1 MKPQVKTIKS
11 NDFIP
16 YFPFSF
22 KNQDEV
28 NDTNNCFPR
37 SVKAAQ
43 IANLDLD
50 FGMLFIQDGGESDK
64 TFCNH
69 GFYCV
74 YSLHTWNTD
83 NDGNIYD
90 SNFQLNNLK
99 VPLDEQFIYGSDVL
113 VVDMEH
119 LQKLAEK
126 KGNMEQK
133 LKNQLK
139 IVKEIKKVQF
149 QAKFIGIK
157 HLYISGFS
165 WNERTNQYLNTEDW
179 CECIEETEE
188 ILQNNLVVSE

>member
-11 NDFIP
+11 NDFIS

-22 KNQDEV
+22 KNGQTV
-28 NDTNNCFPR
+28 SDTNNCIPR
-37 SVKAAQ
+37 SVKATQ

-50 FGMLFIQDGGESDK
+50 FGMLFIQDGGEYDSS
-64 TFCNH
+64 FCNH
-69 GFYCV
+69 GFYCI

-90 SNFQLNNLK
+90 SNIQLNNLGC
-99 VPLDEQFIYGSDVL
+99 PLNEQFIYGSDVL

-119 LQKLAEK
+119 LQKLVEK
-126 KGNMEQK
+126 KGSIEQK
-133 LKNQLK
+133 IRNQLK
-139 IVKEIKKVQF
+139 AIKEIKKVQY

-165 WNERTNQYLNTEDW
+165 WNEKTNQYLNTKEW

-188 ILQNNLVVSE
+188 ILQKDLVVSE

>member
-1 MKPQVKTIKS
+1 
-11 NDFIP
+11 
-16 YFPFSF
+16 
-22 KNQDEV
+22 
-28 NDTNNCFPR
+28 
-37 SVKAAQ
+37 
-43 IANLDLD
+43 
-50 FGMLFIQDGGESDK
+50 
-64 TFCNH
+64 
-69 GFYCV
+69 
-74 YSLHTWNTD
+74 
-83 NDGNIYD
+83 
-90 SNFQLNNLK
+90 LNNLK

-165 WNERTNQYLNTEDW
+165 WNE
-179 CECIEETEE
+179 ETEE
-188 ILQNNLVVSE
+188 ILQNNLVVSK